1 MIQTDH
7 QYDEATAQCRLLFTR
22 KMEDYG
28 SAWRILRL
36 SSIVD
41 QIYIK
46 AWRIRNLET
55 LPEQKINDSI
65 PSEFIGT
72 LNYALMGLIQ
82 CELGPAEDIAM
93 EPKEVMALY
102 DKHLADCKHLMQL
115 KNHDYGEA
123 WRHMSQSSLT
133 DLILMKILRM
143 RSITALGGETQ
154 VSEGI
159 EANLQDIV
167 NYAAFALIKA
177 KGVHEK
183 EMA

>member
-7 QYDEATAQCRLLFTR
+7 QYDDASGQCRGLFAQ
-22 KMEDYG
+22 KMKDYG

-55 LPEQKINDSI
+55 LAEQKVDDDI
-65 PSEFIGT
+65 PTEFIGI
-72 LNYALMGLIQ
+72 LNYSLMGLIQ
-82 CELGPAEDIAM
+82 CELGPAEDIDM
-93 EPKEVMALY
+93 DPKKVLELY
-102 DKHLADCKHLMQL
+102 DRHLASCKKLMQM

-143 RSITALGGETQ
+143 RSITEQGGATL

-159 EANLQDIV
+159 DANLQDIV
-167 NYAAFALIKA
+167 NYAAFALIKVA
-177 KGVHEK
+177 EGSEK
-183 EMA
+183 ELA